1 MAKRRI
7 KYKYKLL
14 IAALIFVAAA
24 VASICFGTV
33 NFSPPVFLKIL
44 MGEADNSVRSILLYS
59 RAPRTLACLFAG
71 AALAASGGT
80 LQSVLSNK
88 LASPSIIGVNS
99 GAGLGVTVAC
109 ALGAVSGWTVS
120 AAAFI
125 GSLITVAVISLFAV
139 KTGASKTTVILGG
152 VAFNAILNALCES
165 VAVLDSDAA
174 AMSVDFRVG
183 GFSSVSYNRLL
194 PAAVFIVI
202 SLLILLTLCNELDV
216 VTLGDETA
224 RGIGLKVEN
233 YRIIFLVLSAVLAGA
248 AVSFSGLLGF
258 IGLIVPHFARRIVG
272 SESGKLIPFCIL
284 SGGAFVAM
292 CDTVSR
298 IIFSPFEMPVGVL
311 MAVIGGPVFIAL
323 LIRTK
328 GGRRYA

>member
-1 MAKRRI
+1 MAKPKV
-7 KYKYKLL
+7 KYSYKLL
-14 IAALIFVAAA
+14 CAVLVFVAAA
-24 VASICFGTV
+24 IISLCLGTV
-33 NFSPPVFLKIL
+33 HYSPKLLWEVLT
-44 MGEADNSVRSILLYS
+44 GNADSSVRSIFLYA
-59 RAPRTLACLFAG
+59 RAPRTLACLLSG

-88 LASPSIIGVNS
+88 LASPSIIGVNA
-99 GAGLGVTVAC
+99 GAGFGVTLAC
-109 ALGAVSGWTVS
+109 ALGAVSGWTIS

-125 GSLITVAVISLFAV
+125 GSLMTVAVISLFAL

-165 VAVLDSDAA
+165 VAILDSDAA

-194 PAAVFIVI
+194 PAAAFIAVC
-202 SLLILLTLCNELDV
+202 LILLLTLCNELDV

-224 RGIGLKVEN
+224 RGIGLKVDK
-233 YRIIFLVLSAVLAGA
+233 YRMIFLIVSALLAGA
-248 AVSFSGLLGF
+248 AVSFSGLIGF
-258 IGLIVPHFARRIVG
+258 IGLIVPHFARRMVG
-272 SESGKLIPFCIL
+272 SESGKLIPFCIF
-284 SGGAFVAM
+284 SGGAFVAL

-298 IIFSPFEMPVGVL
+298 LVFSPFEMPVGVL
-311 MAVIGGPVFIAL
+311 MSVIGGPVFIAL
-323 LIRTK
+323 LVRTK